1 MGADTIPITAYAFIG
16 ITTLVLSYV
25 TFMDNEPKEK
35 PAESAT
41 TLLPNVNPFAAMAT
55 PSPAP
60 APGPVQPSPV
70 LAQAMAIPQQALPAF
85 LTPKPEQPIAKTVGG
100 KKAKKTKRVRHK
112 QKKTKRKRN

>member
-35 PAESAT
+35 SAESAT

-55 PSPAP
+55 P

-85 LTPKPEQPIAKTVGG
+85 LTPKPEQPVAKTVGG

-112 QKKTKRKRN
+112 QKKTKRKRT